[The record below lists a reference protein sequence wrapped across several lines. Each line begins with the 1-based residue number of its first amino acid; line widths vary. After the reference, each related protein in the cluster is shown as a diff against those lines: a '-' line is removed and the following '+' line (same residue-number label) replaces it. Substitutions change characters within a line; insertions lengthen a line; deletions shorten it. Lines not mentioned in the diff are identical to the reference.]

1 MQDETVSSP
10 KDVVRSI
17 FLGMSYDLSCF
28 KKLNDKIVLLDEA
41 VKFGDSD
48 VICAV
53 LLFLQKSLH
62 HLVLFSLL
70 KERHVAAREYIAIL
84 EKQKCFKEAAMLC
97 TELQNSKEAA
107 IHLYNSCLR
116 EGEQNLQL
124 LLEQINK
131 NELKNLKQIEV
142 EFEVIKEHIQL
153 LERQCPIAGS
163 RSRPQQPE
171 KENDRTSP
179 FVGKSVSVDNLVGS
193 SLLSTL
199 QYCCRYNWDAP
210 ENLLASPMGLKK
222 TFRLTERQF
231 VWNAFIGRIL
241 MNEDPI
247 QILLVKVKMAF
258 SKFKCLILSKNLP
271 FMTLVFLR
279 ECLELPRYLQIFQF
293 QES

>member
-1 MQDETVSSP
+1 M
-10 KDVVRSI
+10 
-17 FLGMSYDLSCF
+17 
-28 KKLNDKIVLLDEA
+28 N
-41 VKFGDSD
+41 
-48 VICAV
+48 
-53 LLFLQKSLH
+53 
-62 HLVLFSLL
+62 
-70 KERHVAAREYIAIL
+70 
-84 EKQKCFKEAAMLC
+84 
-97 TELQNSKEAA
+97 
-107 IHLYNSCLR
+107 
-116 EGEQNLQL
+116 
-124 LLEQINK
+124 
-131 NELKNLKQIEV
+131 EV

-222 TFRLTERQF
+222 AFRLTERQF

>member
-97 TELQNSKEAA
+97 TELQNSKEAT

-131 NELKNLKQIEV
+131 NE
-142 EFEVIKEHIQL
+142 
-153 LERQCPIAGS
+153 
-163 RSRPQQPE
+163 
-171 KENDRTSP
+171 
-179 FVGKSVSVDNLVGS
+179 
-193 SLLSTL
+193 
-199 QYCCRYNWDAP
+199 
-210 ENLLASPMGLKK
+210 
-222 TFRLTERQF
+222 
-231 VWNAFIGRIL
+231 
-241 MNEDPI
+241 
-247 QILLVKVKMAF
+247 
-258 SKFKCLILSKNLP
+258 
-271 FMTLVFLR
+271 
-279 ECLELPRYLQIFQF
+279 
-293 QES
+293 